1 MFSALMKVR
10 VKLKVANMIV
20 SFPGTSPGPLTAHT
34 PLPSILSQGVW
45 LVLSERTKTLTR
57 VKIQGWSYQP
67 LYLSGSPVSLF
78 FFLPS

>member
-10 VKLKVANMIV
+10 AKLKVANAIV
-20 SFPGTSPGPLTAHT
+20 PFPRTSPGPLATHT
-34 PLPSILSQGVW
+34 PLPPILSQGVW
-45 LVLSERTKTLTR
+45 PVLSEWTKTLIR
-57 VKIQGWSYQP
+57 VKIQGWRNQP